1 MNGEKELFGVGFF
14 CINIMSP
21 KALVVRGR
29 FEDGEVFSM
38 HESVDIDEKL
48 LDTALRA
55 GGMKTKKETVD
66 LALRE
71 FVRKRRAEEL
81 ISLFGTIDYDV
92 SYDYKQERNRA

>member
-1 MNGEKELFGVGFF
+1 MPENDDVKRRLPEAAV
-14 CINIMSP
+14 
-21 KALVVRGR
+21 
-29 FEDGEVFSM
+29 
-38 HESVDIDEKL
+38 
-48 LDTALRA
+48 RA